1 VRTVK
6 KPRVAKSKLSFAVED
21 EEEGGEE
28 SPNGS
33 ENGEASLK
41 GTCVM
46 PFMS

>member
-21 EEEGGEE
+21 EEDGGEE

-41 GTCVM
+41 GKCDVLYA
-46 PFMS
+46 S